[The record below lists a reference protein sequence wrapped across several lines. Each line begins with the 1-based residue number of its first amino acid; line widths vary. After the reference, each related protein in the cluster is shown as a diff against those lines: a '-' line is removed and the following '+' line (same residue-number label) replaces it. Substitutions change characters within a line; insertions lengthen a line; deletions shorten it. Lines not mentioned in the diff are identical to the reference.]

1 MSLPAPIAIAYS
13 RAGLPEL
20 LGDARVLAVF
30 GFGADA
36 PVSDDPRY
44 LRVGLVPA
52 APAAPFEVWRA
63 QGEVEHGRDGDVRWA
78 ADADY
83 CYGAVEV
90 AEADYAD
97 VTAATHA
104 AYAKLAAFVGGSR
117 WPHLV
122 RVWNYLADINEGDG
136 DTERYKHFCTGRASG
151 MSPLAGMAFPAA
163 SAIGRSDGVAVL
175 QVYWLAS
182 RESGRPIEN
191 PRQTSAWRYPRQYG
205 PTAPTF
211 ARAMRAPGMAP
222 QLYISG
228 TAAVVGH
235 ASQHDGDVDAQLAE
249 TFANLDSLITSATLP
264 HFGAGSVLKVYVRH
278 AADVPAVT
286 ANLDRRLPP
295 DAQRLVLIGDICRL
309 ELLVEI
315 DGLHAAAP

>member
-1 MSLPAPIAIAYS
+1 MSLPAPISIDYVSADLAD
-13 RAGLPEL
+13 L
-20 LGDARVLAVF
+20 LAEPRVLAVL
-30 GFGADA
+30 GFADA
-36 PVSDDPRY
+36 PASDDPRY

-52 APAAPFEVWRA
+52 ASPAPYEVWRA
-63 QGEVEHGRDGDVRWA
+63 QGVVETGRDGDVRWA

-83 CYGAVEV
+83 CYGAIEL
-90 AEADYAD
+90 AESDYAD
-97 VTAATHA
+97 IADATRA
-104 AYAKLAAFVGGSR
+104 AYAALAGFVAGSR

-122 RVWNYLADINEGDG
+122 RIWNYLADINVGDG
-136 DTERYKHFCTGRASG
+136 DAERYKHFCTGRA
-151 MSPLAGMAFPAA
+151 AGMGALSGTAFPAA
-163 SAIGRSDGVAVL
+163 SAIGRSDGARVL
-175 QVYWLAS
+175 QVYWLAA
-182 RESGRPIEN
+182 REPGRPIEN
-191 PRQTSAWRYPRQYG
+191 PRQTSAWRYPRQFG

-228 TAAVVGH
+228 TASVVGH

-249 TFANLDSLITSATLP
+249 TFANLDSLLASATLP

-278 AADVPAVT
+278 ASDVAAVT

-295 DAQRLVLIGDICRL
+295 DARRLVLIGDICRL

-315 DGLHAAAP
+315 DGLHAAVI